1 MHRCLRPE
9 RGPEI
14 DDARRRSSRYEK
26 VCKRLD
32 DPKTLDAVTRLAQS
46 RNAGIWCIKRAKIIL
61 ETLEGKSVNR
71 DEGGGHTHLYSFLH
85 RSFQEYLADCPMI
98 SGKIRHTKQM
108 QY

>member
-32 DPKTLDAVTRLAQS
+32 DPKTLDAVTR
-46 RNAGIWCIKRAKIIL
+46 CIKRAKIIL